1 MSLITEDG
9 TGMSTAESYIS
20 VADAD
25 AYHAARNTTL
35 WATLTTSDKE
45 AALRRAADYLTQA
58 YRTRWKG
65 YRTQALQAL
74 DWPRQSVLMGD
85 TASQYLVPYNSIPV
99 EIKNAC
105 AEIAFRAA
113 AGPLAGDLKQ
123 GVVEKTVGPI
133 RVKYDSYSPQHNRYR
148 AIDMLLRPYLDKS
161 NSVVSLTRS

>member
-9 TGMSTAESYIS
+9 TGMSNAESYIS

-25 AYHAARNTTL
+25 AYHAARNATL

-45 AALRRAADYLTQA
+45 AALRRGVDYLMQA

-65 YRTQALQAL
+65 YRAQALQAL
-74 DWPRQSVLMGD
+74 DWPRNSVVLSD
-85 TASQYLVPYNSIPV
+85 TASQYVVPYNTIPV
-99 EIKNAC
+99 EVKNAC
-105 AEIAFRAA
+105 AEIALRAA

-123 GVVEKTVGPI
+123 GVVEKTVGPL

-148 AIDMLLRPYLDKS
+148 AIDMLLRSYIDKS
-161 NSVVSLTRS
+161 STTVSLVRS